1 MNKTSIDNN
10 LITTEK
16 PNKVAIVVLLANTG
30 LMWFGFFMLIPLL
43 AVHITHELALGAG
56 LAGIVLAVRQFVQQ
70 GLGLFAGPIA
80 DWVGYREMMLAGLFI
95 RAIGFAWLAVA
106 TEPFGLMMAG
116 VVAALG
122 GAGFEASGKAGLAA
136 VSKGYRR
143 ETIFSLSATVG
154 NVGMALGPMVGA
166 LLIKVNFTIVGLIAA
181 VIYLFAFVLLWL
193 FVPRI
198 KQTHTEVNGRP
209 TPADIFGKLGEVWK
223 NRPFVI
229 ISGLLI
235 GYYFLYVQINITLP
249 LMAVKLTGSE
259 DSIVPL
265 YTINSGLAIFLQY
278 LSVKMLSKRLRPVTI
293 ITIGMALTTLG
304 LASIMFAQSF
314 AMLIVCV
321 VVFSIGRL
329 LVEPVAFGITAR
341 YATDST
347 MASYFGFSSLALAF
361 GGMFGNSL
369 GGYLFDTGNNSGFPG
384 LCWLVFGIVG
394 GVVVVGLIL
403 FSLRESR
410 STNQNRSRIVPVAIA
425 ASPNED

>member
-1 MNKTSIDNN
+1 
-10 LITTEK
+10 
-16 PNKVAIVVLLANTG
+16 
-30 LMWFGFFMLIPLL
+30 MLIPLL
-43 AVHITHELALGAG
+43 AVHITHELVLGAG

-80 DWVGYREMMLAGLFI
+80 DWIGYREMMLAGLFI
-95 RAIGFAWLAVA
+95 RALGFAWLAVA

-154 NVGMALGPMVGA
+154 NVGMALGPVVGA
-166 LLIKVNFTIVGLIAA
+166 LLIRVSFTIVGLIAA
-181 VIYLFAFVLLWL
+181 AIYIFAFFLLWL
-193 FVPRI
+193 FVPKI
-198 KQTHTEVNGRP
+198 KQIHDEGHHRP

-223 NRPFVI
+223 NRPFVLL
-229 ISGLLI
+229 SGLLI

-259 DSIVPL
+259 DSVVPL
-265 YTINSGLAIFLQY
+265 YLINSGLAIFLQY
-278 LSVKMLSKRLRPVTI
+278 LSVKLLGKWFQPVTI
-293 ITIGMALTTLG
+293 IIIGMTLTTLG
-304 LASIMFAQSF
+304 LASIIFAQNF
-314 AMLIVCV
+314 ATLIVCV

-329 LVEPVAFGITAR
+329 FVEPVAFGITAR

-369 GGYLFDTGNNSGFPG
+369 GGYLFDTGNSSGFPA
-384 LCWLVFGIVG
+384 LCWLVFGVVG
-394 GVVVVGLIL
+394 GLVVVGLIIFHL
-403 FSLRESR
+403 KENH
-410 STNQNRSRIVPVAIA
+410 STNQSRSRIAPVVA
-425 ASPNED
+425 ATSPNEE

>member
-1 MNKTSIDNN
+1 
-10 LITTEK
+10 
-16 PNKVAIVVLLANTG
+16 
-30 LMWFGFFMLIPLL
+30 
-43 AVHITHELALGAG
+43 
-56 LAGIVLAVRQFVQQ
+56 
-70 GLGLFAGPIA
+70 
-80 DWVGYREMMLAGLFI
+80 MLAGLFI

-166 LLIKVNFTIVGLIAA
+166 LLIKVNFSIVGLIAA